1 MDLVSLGGSGVQVS
15 AVILGCG
22 SIGGVGSARDTWG
35 KYGQSEAEAFEMLDA
50 VVGLGVTV
58 VDTAVSYAGG
68 QSETVIGRWLAD
80 RRPDVV
86 VATKAG
92 GVVDDGTPR
101 IDLSRDNLSRQ
112 LPLSLERLGLSSI
125 DLYMTHAPDDETP
138 IAETLEALAAF
149 IDEGL
154 VRSIGAC
161 NVTDDQLR
169 LALDTSDRLG
179 LPRYE
184 WVQNEYSLLARSD
197 ETTVIPLC
205 AERGLGYTPHS
216 PLCGGILSGKY
227 RPGAAVPSDSRMA
240 VRAEPYQEY
249 MTDQILEGVH
259 RFASEAAR
267 RGVSSSGL
275 ALAWVMSRANVT
287 APVVGPRRLEHLVAI
302 REALDLRL
310 DADEQEQLASIISG
324 PVMHA

>member
-1 MDLVSLGGSGVQVS
+1 MESVPLGGTGVHVS
-15 AVILGCG
+15 RVILGCG

-35 KYGQSEAEAFEMLDA
+35 KYGQSETEAFAMLDA
-50 VVGLGVTV
+50 AVDLGITV

-68 QSETVIGRWLAD
+68 ESETVIGHWLAG
-80 RRPDVV
+80 RRAEIV

-92 GVVDDGTPR
+92 GVVDDGIPR
-101 IDLSRDNLSRQ
+101 IDLSRNNLERQ
-112 LPLSLERLGLSSI
+112 LRVSLERLGLSSI
-125 DLYMTHAPDDETP
+125 DLYMTHAPDEATP
-138 IAETLEALAAF
+138 IAETLETLAAF
-149 IDEGL
+149 IDRGL

-161 NVTDDQLR
+161 NVTGEELL

-197 ETTVIPLC
+197 EQTVIPLC

-227 RPGAAVPSDSRMA
+227 RPGAGVPPDSRLA
-240 VRAEPYQEY
+240 VRAAPYQEY
-249 MTDQILEGVH
+249 MTDQTLEGVQ
-259 RFASEAAR
+259 RFASEADR
-267 RGVSSSGL
+267 RGVSPSGL

-287 APVVGPRRLEHLVAI
+287 APVVGPRRTEHLGAI

-310 DADEQEQLASIISG
+310 DVEEQEHLASLIS
-324 PVMHA
+324 A

>member
-1 MDLVSLGGSGVQVS
+1 MESVPLGGTGVRVS
-15 AVILGCG
+15 HVILGCG

-50 VVGLGVTV
+50 AAELGVTV
-58 VDTAVSYAGG
+58 LDTAVSYAGG
-68 QSETVIGRWLAD
+68 ESEAVIGRWLAN
-80 RRPDVV
+80 RRSGVV
-86 VATKAG
+86 VTTKAG
-92 GVVDDGTPR
+92 GVVEDGTAR

-112 LPLSLERLGLSSI
+112 LPVSMGRLGLSRI

-138 IAETLEALAAF
+138 IAETLEALASF
-149 IDEGL
+149 VEQGL

-161 NVTDDQLR
+161 NVTDEQLR

-197 ETTVIPLC
+197 ERMVIPLC

-227 RPGAAVPSDSRMA
+227 RPGAGVPPDSRVA
-240 VRAEPYQEY
+240 VRAAPYQEY
-249 MTDQILEGVH
+249 MTDQTLEGVQ
-259 RFASEAAR
+259 RFASEADR
-267 RGVSSSGL
+267 RGVSPSGL
-275 ALAWVMSRANVT
+275 ALAWVMSRAHVT
-287 APVVGPRRLEHLVAI
+287 APVVGPRRLEHLTAV
-302 REALDLRL
+302 REALELRL
-310 DADEQEQLASIISG
+310 DVDEQEYLASLISS
-324 PVMHA
+324 